1 MELGVTMR
9 GMNRGLY
16 PQSPSATF
24 AQDFAGGLAVG
35 QSVGNTISG
44 IGHQARLKSISDA
57 VNKAGGDISAIDSS
71 LYSDPEG
78 MVALGGFLDQY
89 TTTQEGLLKA
99 KDAHSKVAE
108 QQFQTLSNGLQYL
121 EQNQGNPQALTA
133 GIEQLSRHLNL
144 PYNVKFNPERNAF
157 DVLYQDRTGEKQT
170 GQSMTS
176 QEVVAS
182 LKELV
187 QHSDKFHSLYA
198 QNALSIMAG
207 NNAYKQD
214 PSKWFYAQGDDGQ
227 AITLIPQKQ
236 PRPEGGI
243 ELGYLILEKG
253 QPARFATMKELSP
266 TYGITPQ
273 TWEQH
278 YKNQQLDN
286 DRARLGYEGQR
297 VSQGWAAHNLNRER
311 FEYEKGDGLIPGMP
325 GINRKGLKKTM
336 DADFNQWM
344 AAAGY
349 AVKNG
354 AFYKPEYN
362 KDGSIAV
369 DDEGK
374 PKLRAMSPAEVGE
387 ARAEHQQDF
396 VKRYTGQ
403 SAPGQGGDV
412 GNIILSRGLEY
423 KGGKPSVPPA
433 GNGGNIPSQGKTS
446 TEQPARL
453 GGGMFGD
460 PAVPTKDGLIEPGN
474 IDLNNRPVVHNPDGS
489 FSTVRTIS
497 VGLDGKEYLI
507 PTVSDD
513 GKILTEREAIDLF
526 KKSGKHFGVFVSP
539 DAATRYAK
547 KLHEDQE
554 KQYAPKARLGGAMP
568 DVAGSAPANSSP
580 PVRSAS
586 AHTQGKDQIRPPKG
600 SVWERMPDK
609 YEAYTKIFGKRPDKV
624 KPALAVKE
632 LDAELERLAEEKLR
646 EGMDRPNW
654 WETDLRG
661 LGSEGALKPAIEKTK
676 QFIMDEILTS
686 KGYYSSQH

>member
-1 MELGVTMR
+1 
-9 GMNRGLY
+9 MNRGLY

-253 QPARFATMKELSP
+253 QPARFATMKELSS

>member
-157 DVLYQDRTGEKQT
+157 DVLYQDRAGEKQT
-170 GQSMTS
+170 GQSMTA

-214 PSKWFYAQGDDGQ
+214 PSKWFYAQGDDGR

-253 QPARFATMKELSP
+253 QPARFATMKELSS

-286 DRARLGYEGQR
+286 DKVRLGYEGQR
-297 VSQGWAAHNLNRER
+297 VLQGWAEHNLNLER
-311 FEYEKGDGLIPGMP
+311 FKYEKGDELIPGMP

-349 AVKNG
+349 AEKNG
-354 AFYKPEYN
+354 VFYKPEYN

-453 GGGMFGD
+453 GGGMFG
-460 PAVPTKDGLIEPGN
+460 N
-474 IDLNNRPVVHNPDGS
+474 
-489 FSTVRTIS
+489 S
-497 VGLDGKEYLI
+497 VG
-507 PTVSDD
+507 PTD
-513 GKILTEREAIDLF
+513 KPQRAE
-526 KKSGKHFGVFVSP
+526 
-539 DAATRYAK
+539 DA
-547 KLHEDQE
+547 KLS
-554 KQYAPKARLGGAMP
+554 GAMP
-568 DVAGSAPANSSP
+568 GTAASS
-580 PVRSAS
+580 S
-586 AHTQGKDQIRPPKG
+586 TQEKERILPPKG

-609 YEAYTKIFGKRPDKV
+609 YEAYTKVFGKRPDKV

-654 WETDLRG
+654 WEADLRG
-661 LGSEGALKPAIEKTK
+661 LGSEGALKPAIEKAK

-686 KGYYSSQH
+686 KGYYSSQS

>member
-1 MELGVTMR
+1 
-9 GMNRGLY
+9 MNRGLY

-133 GIEQLSRHLNL
+133 GIEQLSRHVNL

-214 PSKWFYAQGDDGQ
+214 PSKWFYAQGDDGR

-253 QPARFATMKELSP
+253 QPARFATMKELSS

-286 DRARLGYEGQR
+286 DKVRLGYEGQR
-297 VSQGWAAHNLNRER
+297 VSQGWATHNLNRER

-325 GINRKGLKKTM
+325 GINRKGFKKTM

-433 GNGGNIPSQGKTS
+433 GNGGNISSQGKTS

-554 KQYAPKARLGGAMP
+554 KQYAPKARLSGAMP
-568 DVAGSAPANSSP
+568 NVAGSANATMDL
-580 PVRSAS
+580 PVAPDE
-586 AHTQGKDQIRPPKG
+586 ADIQKVG
-600 SVWERMPDK
+600 DK
-609 YEAYTKIFGKRPDKV
+609 YYLILPGKHPIEIDKATAQELGRRQKTSVQRWIETGRSGTAPKLPTKHDTRFAQMTD
-624 KPALAVKE
+624 
-632 LDAELERLAEEKLR
+632 EEKTIWR
-646 EGMDRPNW
+646 KTGRFPDR
-654 WETDLRG
+654 LVQR
-661 LGSEGALKPAIEKTK
+661 
-676 QFIMDEILTS
+676 
-686 KGYYSSQH
+686 

>member
-1 MELGVTMR
+1 
-9 GMNRGLY
+9 MNRGLY

-157 DVLYQDRTGEKQT
+157 DVLYQDRAGEKQT
-170 GQSMTS
+170 GQSMTA

-214 PSKWFYAQGDDGQ
+214 PSKWFYAQGDDGR

-253 QPARFATMKELSP
+253 QPARFATMKELSS

-286 DRARLGYEGQR
+286 DKVRLGYEGQR
-297 VSQGWAAHNLNRER
+297 VSQGWATHNLNRER

-325 GINRKGLKKTM
+325 GINRKGFKKTM

-554 KQYAPKARLGGAMP
+554 KQYAPKARLSGAMP
-568 DVAGSAPANSSP
+568 NVAGSANATMDL
-580 PVRSAS
+580 PVAPDE
-586 AHTQGKDQIRPPKG
+586 ADIQKVG
-600 SVWERMPDK
+600 DK
-609 YEAYTKIFGKRPDKV
+609 YYLILPGKHPIEIDKATAQELGRRQKTSVQRWIETGRSGTAPKLPTKHDTRFAQMTD
-624 KPALAVKE
+624 
-632 LDAELERLAEEKLR
+632 EEKTIWR
-646 EGMDRPNW
+646 KTGRFPDR
-654 WETDLRG
+654 LVQR
-661 LGSEGALKPAIEKTK
+661 
-676 QFIMDEILTS
+676 
-686 KGYYSSQH
+686 

>member
-1 MELGVTMR
+1 
-9 GMNRGLY
+9 MNRGLY

-157 DVLYQDRTGEKQT
+157 DVLYQDRAGEKQT
-170 GQSMTS
+170 GQSMTA

-214 PSKWFYAQGDDGQ
+214 PSKWFYAQGDDGR

-253 QPARFATMKELSP
+253 QPARFATMKELSS

-286 DRARLGYEGQR
+286 DKVRLGYEGQR
-297 VSQGWAAHNLNRER
+297 VLQGWAEHNLNLER

-325 GINRKGLKKTM
+325 GINRKGFKKTM

-453 GGGMFGD
+453 GGGMFG
-460 PAVPTKDGLIEPGN
+460 N
-474 IDLNNRPVVHNPDGS
+474 
-489 FSTVRTIS
+489 S
-497 VGLDGKEYLI
+497 VG
-507 PTVSDD
+507 PTD
-513 GKILTEREAIDLF
+513 KPQRAE
-526 KKSGKHFGVFVSP
+526 
-539 DAATRYAK
+539 DA
-547 KLHEDQE
+547 KLS
-554 KQYAPKARLGGAMP
+554 GAMP
-568 DVAGSAPANSSP
+568 GTAASS
-580 PVRSAS
+580 S
-586 AHTQGKDQIRPPKG
+586 TQEKERILPPKG

-609 YEAYTKIFGKRPDKV
+609 YEAYTKVFGKRPDKV

-654 WETDLRG
+654 WEADLRG
-661 LGSEGALKPAIEKTK
+661 LGSEGALKPAIEKAK

-686 KGYYSSQH
+686 KGYYSSQS

>member
-1 MELGVTMR
+1 
-9 GMNRGLY
+9 MNRGLY

-214 PSKWFYAQGDDGQ
+214 PSKWFYAQGDDGR

-253 QPARFATMKELSP
+253 QPARFATMKELSS

-286 DRARLGYEGQR
+286 DKVRLGYEGQR
-297 VSQGWAAHNLNRER
+297 VSQGWAAHNLSRER

-554 KQYAPKARLGGAMP
+554 KQYAPKARLSGAMP
-568 DVAGSAPANSSP
+568 NVAGSANATMDL
-580 PVRSAS
+580 PVAPDE
-586 AHTQGKDQIRPPKG
+586 ADIQKVG
-600 SVWERMPDK
+600 DK
-609 YEAYTKIFGKRPDKV
+609 YYLILPGKHPIEIDKATAQELGRRQKTSVQRWIETGRSGTAPKLPTKHDTRFAQMTD
-624 KPALAVKE
+624 
-632 LDAELERLAEEKLR
+632 EEKTIWR
-646 EGMDRPNW
+646 KTGRFPDR
-654 WETDLRG
+654 LVQR
-661 LGSEGALKPAIEKTK
+661 
-676 QFIMDEILTS
+676 
-686 KGYYSSQH
+686 

>member
-144 PYNVKFNPERNAF
+144 PYNVKLNPERNAF

-214 PSKWFYAQGDDGQ
+214 PSKWFYAQGDDGR

-253 QPARFATMKELSP
+253 QPARFATMKELSS

-286 DRARLGYEGQR
+286 DKVRLGYEGQR
-297 VSQGWAAHNLNRER
+297 VSQGWATHNLNRER

-325 GINRKGLKKTM
+325 GINRKGFKKTM

-349 AVKNG
+349 AEKNG
-354 AFYKPEYN
+354 VFYKPEYN

-433 GNGGNIPSQGKTS
+433 GNGGSIPSQGKTS

-526 KKSGKHFGVFVSP
+526 KKSGKHVGVFVSP

-554 KQYAPKARLGGAMP
+554 KQYAPKARLSGAMP
-568 DVAGSAPANSSP
+568 NVAGSANATMDL
-580 PVRSAS
+580 PVAPDE
-586 AHTQGKDQIRPPKG
+586 ADIQKVG
-600 SVWERMPDK
+600 DK
-609 YEAYTKIFGKRPDKV
+609 YYLILPGKHPIEIDKATAQELGRRQKTSVQRWIETGRSGTAPKLPTKHDTRFAQMTD
-624 KPALAVKE
+624 
-632 LDAELERLAEEKLR
+632 EEKTIWR
-646 EGMDRPNW
+646 KTGRFPDR
-654 WETDLRG
+654 LVQR
-661 LGSEGALKPAIEKTK
+661 
-676 QFIMDEILTS
+676 
-686 KGYYSSQH
+686 

>member
-1 MELGVTMR
+1 MGR
-9 GMNRGLY
+9 GGYASLAGAAPINSFG
-16 PQSPSATF
+16 
-24 AQDFAGGLAVG
+24 QDFLGGAAVGEKMRQVVGDIQINDRLKQIGDAVTQAGGSIDGIDPTLFSDPVGLRALGEYTTQYNSSQEGLQKAWKNHDQAIMRMFETTTYAPQAFKQSGDPSILDQASDKLGLPYQTQYNPETKRHEVMYAGRFGPEATGQSFTSEELSNLYGGLAKDPKRFS
-35 QSVGNTISG
+35 QLAFQYSLATMRQNEDY
-44 IGHQARLKSISDA
+44 LK
-57 VNKAGGDISAIDSS
+57 
-71 LYSDPEG
+71 
-78 MVALGGFLDQY
+78 
-89 TTTQEGLLKA
+89 
-99 KDAHSKVAE
+99 
-108 QQFQTLSNGLQYL
+108 
-121 EQNQGNPQALTA
+121 
-133 GIEQLSRHLNL
+133 
-144 PYNVKFNPERNAF
+144 
-157 DVLYQDRTGEKQT
+157 
-170 GQSMTS
+170 
-176 QEVVAS
+176 
-182 LKELV
+182 
-187 QHSDKFHSLYA
+187 
-198 QNALSIMAG
+198 
-207 NNAYKQD
+207 D
-214 PSKWFYAQGDDGQ
+214 PSKWLYDNDGKTVFVPRKMMTANGFRSGYIVTDTANKTSKFMTNEELQQ
-227 AITLIPQKQ
+227 AGVFPKDLQTMKGLFDM
-236 PRPEGGI
+236 
-243 ELGYLILEKG
+243 EKG
-253 QPARFATMKELSP
+253 RADMA
-266 TYGITPQ
+266 
-273 TWEQH
+273 
-278 YKNQQLDN
+278 N
-286 DRARLGYEGQR
+286 DKVRLGYEGQR

-453 GGGMFGD
+453 GGGMFG
-460 PAVPTKDGLIEPGN
+460 N
-474 IDLNNRPVVHNPDGS
+474 
-489 FSTVRTIS
+489 S
-497 VGLDGKEYLI
+497 VG
-507 PTVSDD
+507 PTD
-513 GKILTEREAIDLF
+513 KPQRAE
-526 KKSGKHFGVFVSP
+526 
-539 DAATRYAK
+539 DA
-547 KLHEDQE
+547 KLS
-554 KQYAPKARLGGAMP
+554 GAMP
-568 DVAGSAPANSSP
+568 GTAASS
-580 PVRSAS
+580 S
-586 AHTQGKDQIRPPKG
+586 TQEKERILPPKG

-609 YEAYTKIFGKRPDKV
+609 YEAYTKVFGKRPDKV

-654 WETDLRG
+654 WEADLRG
-661 LGSEGALKPAIEKTK
+661 LGSEGALKPAIEKAK

-686 KGYYSSQH
+686 KGYYSSQS

>member
-253 QPARFATMKELSP
+253 QPARFATMKELSS

-297 VSQGWAAHNLNRER
+297 VSQGWAAHNLSRER

-325 GINRKGLKKTM
+325 GISRKDLKKTM
-336 DADFNQWM
+336 DVDFNQWM

-354 AFYKPEYN
+354 VFYKPEYN
-362 KDGSIAV
+362 KDGSIVV
-369 DDEGK
+369 DAQEN
-374 PKLRAMSPAEVGE
+374 PKLKALSPAEVGE

-412 GNIILSRGLEY
+412 GNILLSRGLEY
-423 KGGKPSVPPA
+423 KGGKTPVPPA

-453 GGGMFGD
+453 GGGMFG
-460 PAVPTKDGLIEPGN
+460 N
-474 IDLNNRPVVHNPDGS
+474 
-489 FSTVRTIS
+489 S
-497 VGLDGKEYLI
+497 VG
-507 PTVSDD
+507 PTD
-513 GKILTEREAIDLF
+513 KPQRAE
-526 KKSGKHFGVFVSP
+526 
-539 DAATRYAK
+539 DA
-547 KLHEDQE
+547 KLS
-554 KQYAPKARLGGAMP
+554 GAMP
-568 DVAGSAPANSSP
+568 GTAASS
-580 PVRSAS
+580 S
-586 AHTQGKDQIRPPKG
+586 TQEKERILPPKG

-609 YEAYTKIFGKRPDKV
+609 YEAYTKVFGKRPDKV

-654 WETDLRG
+654 WEADLRG
-661 LGSEGALKPAIEKTK
+661 LGSEGALKPAIEKAK

-686 KGYYSSQH
+686 KGYYSSQS

>member
-1 MELGVTMR
+1 MR

-253 QPARFATMKELSP
+253 QPARFATMKELSS

-297 VSQGWAAHNLNRER
+297 VSQGWAAHNLSRER

-554 KQYAPKARLGGAMP
+554 KQYAPKARLSGAMP
-568 DVAGSAPANSSP
+568 NVAGSANATMDL
-580 PVRSAS
+580 PVAPDE
-586 AHTQGKDQIRPPKG
+586 ADIQKVG
-600 SVWERMPDK
+600 DK
-609 YEAYTKIFGKRPDKV
+609 YYLILPGKHPIEIDKATAQELGRRQKTSVQRWIETGRSGTAPKLPTKHDTRFAQMTD
-624 KPALAVKE
+624 
-632 LDAELERLAEEKLR
+632 EEKTIWR
-646 EGMDRPNW
+646 KTGRFPDR
-654 WETDLRG
+654 LVQR
-661 LGSEGALKPAIEKTK
+661 
-676 QFIMDEILTS
+676 
-686 KGYYSSQH
+686 

>member
-1 MELGVTMR
+1 MR

-214 PSKWFYAQGDDGQ
+214 PSKWFYAQGDDGR

-253 QPARFATMKELSP
+253 QPARFATMKELSS

-286 DRARLGYEGQR
+286 DKVRLGYEGQR
-297 VSQGWAAHNLNRER
+297 VSQGWAAHNLSRER

-554 KQYAPKARLGGAMP
+554 KQYAPKARLSGAMP
-568 DVAGSAPANSSP
+568 NVAGSANATMDL
-580 PVRSAS
+580 PVAPDE
-586 AHTQGKDQIRPPKG
+586 ADIQKVG
-600 SVWERMPDK
+600 DK
-609 YEAYTKIFGKRPDKV
+609 YYLILPGKHPIEIDKATAQELGRRQKTSVQRWIETGRSGTAPKLPTKHDTRFAQMTD
-624 KPALAVKE
+624 
-632 LDAELERLAEEKLR
+632 EEKTIWR
-646 EGMDRPNW
+646 KTGRFPDR
-654 WETDLRG
+654 LVQR
-661 LGSEGALKPAIEKTK
+661 
-676 QFIMDEILTS
+676 
-686 KGYYSSQH
+686 

>member
-253 QPARFATMKELSP
+253 QPARFATMKELSS

-297 VSQGWAAHNLNRER
+297 VSQGWAAHNLSRER

-325 GINRKGLKKTM
+325 GISRKDLKKTM

-354 AFYKPEYN
+354 VFYKPEYN
-362 KDGSIAV
+362 KDGSIVV
-369 DDEGK
+369 DAQEN
-374 PKLRAMSPAEVGE
+374 PKLKALSPAEVGE

-412 GNIILSRGLEY
+412 GNILLSRGLEY
-423 KGGKPSVPPA
+423 KGGKTPVPPA

-453 GGGMFGD
+453 GGGMFG
-460 PAVPTKDGLIEPGN
+460 N
-474 IDLNNRPVVHNPDGS
+474 
-489 FSTVRTIS
+489 S
-497 VGLDGKEYLI
+497 VG
-507 PTVSDD
+507 PTD
-513 GKILTEREAIDLF
+513 KPQRAE
-526 KKSGKHFGVFVSP
+526 
-539 DAATRYAK
+539 DA
-547 KLHEDQE
+547 KLS
-554 KQYAPKARLGGAMP
+554 GAMP
-568 DVAGSAPANSSP
+568 GTAASS
-580 PVRSAS
+580 S
-586 AHTQGKDQIRPPKG
+586 TQEKERILPPKG

-609 YEAYTKIFGKRPDKV
+609 YEAYTKVFGKRPDKV

-654 WETDLRG
+654 WEADLRG
-661 LGSEGALKPAIEKTK
+661 LGSEGALKPAIEKAK

-686 KGYYSSQH
+686 KGYYSSQS

>member
-108 QQFQTLSNGLQYL
+108 QQFQTLSKGLQYL

-214 PSKWFYAQGDDGQ
+214 PSKWFYAQGDDGR

-236 PRPEGGI
+236 PCPEGGI

-253 QPARFATMKELSP
+253 QPARFATMKELSS

-297 VSQGWAAHNLNRER
+297 VSQGWATHNLNRER
-311 FEYEKGDGLIPGMP
+311 FEYEKGNGLIPGMP
-325 GINRKGLKKTM
+325 GINRKGFKKTM

-354 AFYKPEYN
+354 VFYSPEYN

-423 KGGKPSVPPA
+423 KGGKAPVPPS
-433 GNGGNIPSQGKTS
+433 GNGGNMPSQEKNS
-446 TEQPARL
+446 IEQP
-453 GGGMFGD
+453 
-460 PAVPTKDGLIEPGN
+460 
-474 IDLNNRPVVHNPDGS
+474 
-489 FSTVRTIS
+489 
-497 VGLDGKEYLI
+497 
-507 PTVSDD
+507 
-513 GKILTEREAIDLF
+513 
-526 KKSGKHFGVFVSP
+526 
-539 DAATRYAK
+539 
-547 KLHEDQE
+547 
-554 KQYAPKARLGGAMP
+554 ARLGGAMP
-568 DVAGSAPANSSP
+568 DVAGSAN
-580 PVRSAS
+580 
-586 AHTQGKDQIRPPKG
+586 TTMDL
-600 SVWERMPDK
+600 SVAPDEADIQKVGDK
-609 YEAYTKIFGKRPDKV
+609 YYLILSGKHPIEIDKATAQELGRRQKTSVQRWIETARSGTAPKLPTKHDTWFAQMTD
-624 KPALAVKE
+624 
-632 LDAELERLAEEKLR
+632 EEKTIWR
-646 EGMDRPNW
+646 KTGRFPDRFVQ
-654 WETDLRG
+654 R
-661 LGSEGALKPAIEKTK
+661 
-676 QFIMDEILTS
+676 
-686 KGYYSSQH
+686 

>member
-214 PSKWFYAQGDDGQ
+214 PSKWFYAQGDDGR

-253 QPARFATMKELSP
+253 QPARFATMKELSS

-286 DRARLGYEGQR
+286 DKVRLGYEGQR
-297 VSQGWAAHNLNRER
+297 VSQGWATHNLNRER

-325 GINRKGLKKTM
+325 GINRKGFKKTM

-554 KQYAPKARLGGAMP
+554 KQYAPKARLSGAMP
-568 DVAGSAPANSSP
+568 NVAGSANATMDL
-580 PVRSAS
+580 PVAPDE
-586 AHTQGKDQIRPPKG
+586 ADIQKVG
-600 SVWERMPDK
+600 DK
-609 YEAYTKIFGKRPDKV
+609 YYLILPGKHPIEIDKATAQELGRRQKTSVQRWIETGRSGTAPKLPTKHDTRFAQMTD
-624 KPALAVKE
+624 
-632 LDAELERLAEEKLR
+632 EEKTIWR
-646 EGMDRPNW
+646 KTGRFPDR
-654 WETDLRG
+654 LVQR
-661 LGSEGALKPAIEKTK
+661 
-676 QFIMDEILTS
+676 
-686 KGYYSSQH
+686 

>member
-121 EQNQGNPQALTA
+121 EQNQGNP
-133 GIEQLSRHLNL
+133 
-144 PYNVKFNPERNAF
+144 
-157 DVLYQDRTGEKQT
+157 
-170 GQSMTS
+170 S

-214 PSKWFYAQGDDGQ
+214 PSKWFYAQGDDGR

-253 QPARFATMKELSP
+253 QPARFATMKELSS

-286 DRARLGYEGQR
+286 DKVRLGYEGQR
-297 VSQGWAAHNLNRER
+297 VSQGWAAHNLSRER

-554 KQYAPKARLGGAMP
+554 KQYAPKARLSGAMP
-568 DVAGSAPANSSP
+568 NVAGSANATMDL
-580 PVRSAS
+580 PVAPDE
-586 AHTQGKDQIRPPKG
+586 ADIQKVG
-600 SVWERMPDK
+600 DK
-609 YEAYTKIFGKRPDKV
+609 YYLILPGKHPIEIDKATAQELGRRQKTSVQRWIETGRSGTAPKLPTKHDTRFAQMTD
-624 KPALAVKE
+624 
-632 LDAELERLAEEKLR
+632 EEKTIWR
-646 EGMDRPNW
+646 KTGRFPDR
-654 WETDLRG
+654 LVQR
-661 LGSEGALKPAIEKTK
+661 
-676 QFIMDEILTS
+676 
-686 KGYYSSQH
+686 

>member
-253 QPARFATMKELSP
+253 QPARFATMKELSS

-297 VSQGWAAHNLNRER
+297 VSQGWAAHNLSRER

-344 AAAGY
+344 AASGY
-349 AVKNG
+349 TEKNG
-354 AFYKPEYN
+354 VFYKPEYN

-433 GNGGNIPSQGKTS
+433 GNGGSIPSQGKTS

-554 KQYAPKARLGGAMP
+554 KQYAPKARLSGAMP
-568 DVAGSAPANSSP
+568 NVAGSANATMDL
-580 PVRSAS
+580 PVAPDE
-586 AHTQGKDQIRPPKG
+586 ADIQKVG
-600 SVWERMPDK
+600 DK
-609 YEAYTKIFGKRPDKV
+609 YYLILPGKHPIEIDKATAQELGRRQKTSVQRWIETGRSGTAPKLPTKHDTRFAQMTD
-624 KPALAVKE
+624 
-632 LDAELERLAEEKLR
+632 EEKTIWR
-646 EGMDRPNW
+646 KTGRFPDR
-654 WETDLRG
+654 LVQR
-661 LGSEGALKPAIEKTK
+661 
-676 QFIMDEILTS
+676 
-686 KGYYSSQH
+686 

>member
-214 PSKWFYAQGDDGQ
+214 PSKWFYAQGDDGR

-253 QPARFATMKELSP
+253 QPARFATMKELSS

-286 DRARLGYEGQR
+286 DKVRLGYEGQR
-297 VSQGWAAHNLNRER
+297 VSQGWATHNLNRER

-325 GINRKGLKKTM
+325 GINRKGFKKTM

-349 AVKNG
+349 AEKNG
-354 AFYKPEYN
+354 VFYKPEYN

-433 GNGGNIPSQGKTS
+433 GNGGSIPSQGKTS

-526 KKSGKHFGVFVSP
+526 KKSGKHVGVFVSP

-554 KQYAPKARLGGAMP
+554 KQYAPKARLSGAMP
-568 DVAGSAPANSSP
+568 NVAGSANATMDL
-580 PVRSAS
+580 PVAPDE
-586 AHTQGKDQIRPPKG
+586 ADIQKVG
-600 SVWERMPDK
+600 DK
-609 YEAYTKIFGKRPDKV
+609 YYLILPGKHPIEIDKATAQELGRRQKTSVQRWIETGRSGTAPKLPTKHDTRFAQMTD
-624 KPALAVKE
+624 
-632 LDAELERLAEEKLR
+632 EEKTIWR
-646 EGMDRPNW
+646 KTGRFPDR
-654 WETDLRG
+654 LVQR
-661 LGSEGALKPAIEKTK
+661 
-676 QFIMDEILTS
+676 
-686 KGYYSSQH
+686 

>member
-9 GMNRGLY
+9 GMDRGLY

-121 EQNQGNPQALTA
+121 EQNQGNPQALTS

-253 QPARFATMKELSP
+253 QPARFATMKELSS

-286 DRARLGYEGQR
+286 DRARLGYERQR
-297 VSQGWAAHNLNRER
+297 VSQGWATHKLNRER

-325 GINRKGLKKTM
+325 GINRKGFKKTV

-349 AVKNG
+349 AEKNG
-354 AFYKPEYN
+354 VFYKPEYN

-453 GGGMFGD
+453 GGGMFG
-460 PAVPTKDGLIEPGN
+460 N
-474 IDLNNRPVVHNPDGS
+474 
-489 FSTVRTIS
+489 S
-497 VGLDGKEYLI
+497 VG
-507 PTVSDD
+507 PTD
-513 GKILTEREAIDLF
+513 KPQRAE
-526 KKSGKHFGVFVSP
+526 
-539 DAATRYAK
+539 DA
-547 KLHEDQE
+547 KLS
-554 KQYAPKARLGGAMP
+554 GAMP
-568 DVAGSAPANSSP
+568 GTAASS
-580 PVRSAS
+580 S
-586 AHTQGKDQIRPPKG
+586 TQEKERILPPKG

-609 YEAYTKIFGKRPDKV
+609 YEAYTKVFGKRPDRV

-654 WETDLRG
+654 WEADLRG
-661 LGSEGALKPAIEKTK
+661 LGSEGALKPAIEKAK

-686 KGYYSSQH
+686 KGYYSSQS

>member
-1 MELGVTMR
+1 MR

-214 PSKWFYAQGDDGQ
+214 PSKWFYAQGDDGR

-253 QPARFATMKELSP
+253 QPARFATMKELSS

-286 DRARLGYEGQR
+286 DKVRLGYEGQR
-297 VSQGWAAHNLNRER
+297 VSQGWATHNLNRER

-325 GINRKGLKKTM
+325 GINRKGFKKTM

-349 AVKNG
+349 AEKNG
-354 AFYKPEYN
+354 VFYKPEYN

-453 GGGMFGD
+453 GGGMFG
-460 PAVPTKDGLIEPGN
+460 N
-474 IDLNNRPVVHNPDGS
+474 
-489 FSTVRTIS
+489 S
-497 VGLDGKEYLI
+497 VG
-507 PTVSDD
+507 PTD
-513 GKILTEREAIDLF
+513 KPQRAE
-526 KKSGKHFGVFVSP
+526 
-539 DAATRYAK
+539 DA
-547 KLHEDQE
+547 KLS
-554 KQYAPKARLGGAMP
+554 GAMP
-568 DVAGSAPANSSP
+568 GTAASS
-580 PVRSAS
+580 S
-586 AHTQGKDQIRPPKG
+586 TQEKERILPPKG

-609 YEAYTKIFGKRPDKV
+609 YEAYTKVFGKRPDKV

-654 WETDLRG
+654 WEADLRG
-661 LGSEGALKPAIEKTK
+661 LGSEGALKPAIEKAK

-686 KGYYSSQH
+686 KGYYSSQS

>member
-1 MELGVTMR
+1 MGIV
-9 GMNRGLY
+9 NRGLY
-16 PQSPSATF
+16 PQPPSATF
-24 AQDFAGGLAVG
+24 AQDFAGGLSVGQAVG
-35 QSVGNTISG
+35 DTVKG
-44 IGHQARLKSISDA
+44 IGQQARLKSISDA
-57 VNKAGGDISAIDSS
+57 VSKAGGDISAIDSS

-78 MVALGGFLDQY
+78 MVALGGFLDKY
-89 TTTQEGLLKA
+89 TATQEGLLKA

-121 EQNQGNPQALTA
+121 EQNQGNPQALHA

-176 QEVVAS
+176 QEVMAS

-198 QNALSIMAG
+198 QNAMAIMAG

-214 PSKWFYAQGDDGQ
+214 PSKWFYAQGDDGR

-236 PRPEGGI
+236 PRPQGGI
-243 ELGYLILEKG
+243 DTGYLVLEKG
-253 QPARFATMKELSP
+253 QPTRFTTLDDLSVN
-266 TYGITPQ
+266 YGITPQ

-297 VSQGWAAHNLNRER
+297 VAQGWAAHNLSRER

-325 GINRKGLKKTM
+325 GINRKDLKKTM

-344 AAAGY
+344 AAAGC

-354 AFYKPEYN
+354 VFYKPEYN
-362 KDGSIAV
+362 KDGSIVV
-369 DDEGK
+369 DAQET
-374 PKLRAMSPAEVGE
+374 PKLRPMSPTEVGE

-403 SAPGQGGDV
+403 LVPGQGGDV
-412 GNIILSRGLEY
+412 GNILLSRGLEY
-423 KGGKPSVPPA
+423 KGGKTPVPPA

-453 GGGMFGD
+453 GGGMFGY
-460 PAVPTKDGLIEPGN
+460 PAVPTEDGLIEPGN
-474 IDLNNRPVVHNPDGS
+474 IDLNNRPVVHNKDGS
-489 FSTVRTIS
+489 ISTVRSIS
-497 VGLDGKEYLI
+497 VGMNGKEYLI
-507 PTVSDD
+507 PMVSDD
-513 GKILTEREAIDLF
+513 GKILTDREAVALF
-526 KKSGKHFGVFVSP
+526 KKTGKHLGAFTSSE
-539 DAATRYAK
+539 AATRYAK

-554 KQYAPKARLGGAMP
+554 KQYVPKAQFGGAMP
-568 DVAGSAPANSSP
+568 DIAGSANATIDL
-580 PVRSAS
+580 PVAPDE
-586 AHTQGKDQIRPPKG
+586 ADIQKVG
-600 SVWERMPDK
+600 DK
-609 YEAYTKIFGKRPDKV
+609 YYLILPGKHPTEIDKATAQELGRRQKTSVQRWIETGRSGTAPKLPTKH
-624 KPALAVKE
+624 
-632 LDAELERLAEEKLR
+632 DARFAQMTDEEKTIWR
-646 EGMDRPNW
+646 KTGRFPDR
-654 WETDLRG
+654 LVQR
-661 LGSEGALKPAIEKTK
+661 
-676 QFIMDEILTS
+676 
-686 KGYYSSQH
+686 